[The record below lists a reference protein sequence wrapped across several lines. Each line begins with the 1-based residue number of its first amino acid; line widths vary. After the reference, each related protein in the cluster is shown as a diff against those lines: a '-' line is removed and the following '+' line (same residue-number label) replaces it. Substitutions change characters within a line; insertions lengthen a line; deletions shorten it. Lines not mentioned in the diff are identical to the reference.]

1 MSLFRW
7 LFPAKKSKAA
17 AARPGGRRDP
27 GWAPPPPPSSRKN
40 ERMARRE
47 LLYAVV
53 RQAMM
58 RAGVLS
64 SGYKF
69 KVLSLDPKG
78 HQFLVMIDL
87 GRTYSREA
95 ARLADIE
102 ATIAQAA
109 KAHHEILVDGVYWR
123 M

>member
-7 LFPAKKSKAA
+7 LFQDMSAKSAA
-17 AARPGGRRDP
+17 AAPGAGRKDAHRAGARRDLP
-27 GWAPPPPPSSRKN
+27 AAHPPSTRKG

-69 KVLSLDPKG
+69 KVLSLDPRG

-87 GRTYSREA
+87 ARTYGGDA
-95 ARLADIE
+95 GRLLPQDS
-102 ATIAQAA
+102 
-109 KAHHEILVDGVYWR
+109 V
-123 M
+123 